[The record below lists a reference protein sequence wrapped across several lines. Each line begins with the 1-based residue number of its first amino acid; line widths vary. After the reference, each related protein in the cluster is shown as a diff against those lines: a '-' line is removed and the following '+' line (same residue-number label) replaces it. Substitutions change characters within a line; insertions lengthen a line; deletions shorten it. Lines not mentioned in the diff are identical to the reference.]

1 MIKSPIG
8 QDSHRFDTDDAG
20 KPLVLAGVVFEGE
33 DALEA
38 NSDGDVVL
46 HAIIRAITGIT
57 TVDVLGPKTKVF
69 LEQGVTDSKVYL
81 EEALKDLD
89 GTVVHLSVSIECKK
103 PKIAPRI
110 PEMRSSLAS
119 LLETD
124 ANNIG
129 ITATSG
135 EGLTEV
141 GRGNGIAVFA
151 VLTAD
156 CN

>member
-1 MIKSPIG
+1 M
-8 QDSHRFDTDDAG
+8 
-20 KPLVLAGVVFEGE
+20 FEGE

-46 HAIIRAITGIT
+46 HGVTRAITGIT
-57 TVDVLGPKTKVF
+57 TVDALGPKTKVL

-89 GTVVHLSVSIECKK
+89 GTVVHLSVSIECKR

-110 PEMRSSLAS
+110 PEMRTSLAS
-119 LLETD
+119 LLGTGE
-124 ANNIG
+124 NNIG

-141 GRGNGIAVFA
+141 GRGDGIAVFA

>member
-1 MIKSPIG
+1 M
-8 QDSHRFDTDDAG
+8 
-20 KPLVLAGVVFEGE
+20 
-33 DALEA
+33 
-38 NSDGDVVL
+38 
-46 HAIIRAITGIT
+46 
-57 TVDVLGPKTKVF
+57 
-69 LEQGVTDSKVYL
+69 
-81 EEALKDLD
+81 D
-89 GTVVHLSVSIECKK
+89 GTVVHLSVSIECKR

-110 PEMRSSLAS
+110 PEMRASLAS
-119 LLETD
+119 LLKTGES
-124 ANNIG
+124 NIG

>member
-1 MIKSPIG
+1 MLLKGTFDLLHIG
-8 QDSHRFDTDDAG
+8 HVNRLRAAKELGD
-20 KPLVLAGVVFEGE
+20 VLVVFVKC
-33 DALEA
+33 D
-38 NSDGDVVL
+38 
-46 HAIIRAITGIT
+46 
-57 TVDVLGPKTKVF
+57 
-69 LEQGVTDSKVYL
+69 
-81 EEALKDLD
+81 EALREK
-89 GTVVHLSVSIECKK
+89 GPGRPIECKR

-110 PEMRSSLAS
+110 PEMRNSLAS

-156 CN
+156 CNRVPYRVESAPRREGNPTL